1 MVEDREEANEEAIEE
16 VKETVEG
23 SMEMEQEE
31 ESHNKRKATA
41 LPATHPRQ
49 ASRIN
54 SNTRF
59 NLMECLSPK
68 LLRHQQ
74 LHIGNSHR

>member
-1 MVEDREEANEEAIEE
+1 MVEDREEAIEEATEE

-31 ESHNKRKATA
+31 ESRNKPKATA
-41 LPATHPRQ
+41 LPATLLHQ

-54 SNTRF
+54 TNTRF
-59 NLMECLSPK
+59 NLME
-68 LLRHQQ
+68 
-74 LHIGNSHR
+74 